1 MQNNKIYYSILFLFV
16 FACADNSNPLIPNNP
31 NEEITLDILT
41 WNIEH
46 YPKNSLTNYYLVE
59 LIDSLNVDII
69 ALQEIENSNSLNELA
84 NELPN
89 WDPIIGP
96 SHYGQRNAY
105 LINTESI
112 NYINDYEILTNITN
126 EPFTKFPFVLEFSFL
141 DTEFIIINNHF
152 KCCGDGSIDYGNYN
166 DEEYRRLYAIQLI
179 KNYLDENHHSDN
191 VIVLGDLNDEL
202 IDNENVFELVLDD
215 YENYLFTDYEIALGS
230 EEFWSF
236 PSWPSH
242 LDHIWITNELF
253 PNHVNTETILIENYL
268 ENGLSAYEQ
277 YISDHRP
284 VLLQLSIQPQGE

>member
-16 FACADNSNPLIPNNP
+16 FACADNSNPVVPNNP

-46 YPKNSLTNYYLVE
+46 YPKNDLTNYYLVE
-59 LIDSLNVDII
+59 LIDSLDVDII

-84 NELPN
+84 NGLPS
-89 WDPIIGP
+89 WEAIIGP

-112 NYINDYEILTNITN
+112 NYTNDYEILTDIPN
-126 EPFTKFPFVLEFSFL
+126 EPFTKFPFILEFTFS

-152 KCCGDGSIDYGNYN
+152 KCCGDGTIDDSNYN

-179 KNYLDENHHSDN
+179 KDYLDKNHHSDN

-202 IDNENVFELVLDD
+202 IDNENVFELIIDD

-253 PNHVNTETILIENYL
+253 SNHVNTETILIENYL

-284 VLLQLSIQPQGE
+284 VLLQLSIQPEGE